1 MPQPLRS
8 VTHAAAL
15 LFGALMW
22 FVAPAAE
29 AQIGSERYAA
39 IVTDARTGQVLIGV
53 NDRAPRYPA
62 SLTKVMTAYMT
73 LEAIREGRLRMN
85 QRIVMTAEA
94 ASRPPSKLG
103 IRPGTGITVE
113 QALSAIL
120 TRSANDV
127 AALLGEVLGGSE
139 ERFAQLMTR
148 RARAL
153 GMTDTTFRNASGLP
167 DDEQVTSARDMA
179 ILARRLIQDFPEY
192 YHMFGQERA
201 RVAGSWLRNH
211 NRMLISYEGADG
223 IKTGFI
229 RASGFNIVTSAQRG
243 GQRLIVAV
251 FGGQTWMERD
261 EHAAELLDRAFARL
275 GVPPRTEVMT
285 AAAPVPRAGIVG
297 AARAATPG
305 RPAAQ
310 SQRHAVQPAAS
321 LRPPASRATAQRPAT
336 ARPAATRPA
345 ARPTAR
351 TATPAAAQQRRAA
364 VQPARAAPPPPRRV
378 VAEGDAPAPR
388 VTPAPRATGSLLA
401 RPANALPPPQ
411 PRR

>member
-8 VTHAAAL
+8 LFRGAAL
-15 LFGALMW
+15 LLGAVLW
-22 FVAPAAE
+22 LAAPAAH

-62 SLTKVMTAYMT
+62 SLTKIMTAYMT
-73 LEAIREGRLRMN
+73 LEAVREGRLRMN
-85 QRIVMTAEA
+85 QRIIMTAEA

-167 DDEQVTSARDMA
+167 DDDQVTSARDMA

-192 YHMFGQERA
+192 YHMFGQEGA

-211 NRMLISYEGADG
+211 NRMLISYQGADG
-223 IKTGFI
+223 IKTGYI

-285 AAAPVPRAGIVG
+285 ASAPVPRAGIVG

-310 SQRHAVQPAAS
+310 AQRRTAQPAPRTAAA
-321 LRPPASRATAQRPAT
+321 LRPPVARATAQRPAA
-336 ARPAATRPA
+336 ARPAAR
-345 ARPTAR
+345 TAVR
-351 TATPAAAQQRRAA
+351 GATPAAAQQRRATA
-364 VQPARAAPPPPRRV
+364 QPVRVAPPAPRRV